1 MTGIESEFRYLE
13 RFYTTICLFDQE
25 NSYGIRV
32 KATPRLGGYHYNN
45 LEGFNITLSSF
56 HDCER
61 KLFLDWGAIQLM
73 IMNEKGMIGN
83 EFTDW
88 LLKQMEE
95 LDKEDYMRCGF

>member
-45 LEGFNITLSSF
+45 LEGFN
-56 HDCER
+56 
-61 KLFLDWGAIQLM
+61 
-73 IMNEKGMIGN
+73 
-83 EFTDW
+83 
-88 LLKQMEE
+88 
-95 LDKEDYMRCGF
+95 

>member
-13 RFYTTICLFDQE
+13 RFYSIICLFNQE
-25 NSYGIRV
+25 NSYGIGV

-45 LEGFNITLSSF
+45 LEGFDITLSSF
-56 HDCER
+56 HDCGR

-73 IMNEKGMIGN
+73 IMNEKGLSN

-88 LLKQMEE
+88 LLNQMEE
-95 LDKEDYMRCGF
+95 LNKEDYMKCGF